1 MAKKIFRVIAGPT
14 ASGKEAAAVAL
25 AERLGAEIVVV
36 DSMKIYRGLD
46 VGTAKPG
53 AALRAKVP
61 HHCVDFVPEDENFS
75 VAQWVAAAEAAIA
88 RIVAAGKPV
97 VLVGGTALYYKGLL
111 EGLCAAPAADLEL
124 RARLTAEAAAQGLDA
139 LHARL
144 QRLDPAAAAKIHP
157 HDARRIVRALE
168 VAAVTGEALSARQTQ
183 WAGFHP
189 PMAHGAGQTAESANP
204 GAPAPARPAP
214 RWREDYDVRMVVL
227 DWPRPELRGR
237 IRERVDR
244 MLAAGLLD
252 EARGVY
258 ERRGAIARAPLQAV
272 AYKEFFPYF
281 DGAMDLPGAVESL
294 KTRTCQLA
302 KSQMTWFRKFPAAR
316 LVPTAE
322 MSAADVAEAALA
334 LMG

>member
-1 MAKKIFRVIAGPT
+1 MSRILVRVVAGPT

-25 AERLGAEIVVV
+25 AGRLGAEIVVV

-53 AALRAKVP
+53 AALRAQVP
-61 HHCVDFVPEDENFS
+61 HHCVDFVPESENFS

-88 RIVAAGKPV
+88 RVTAAGRPV

-124 RARLTAEAAAQGLDA
+124 RARLAAEAAKDGLPA
-139 LHARL
+139 LYDRL
-144 QRLDPAAAAKIHP
+144 QSLDPAAAAKIHP
-157 HDARRIVRALE
+157 HDERRIVRALE
-168 VAAVTGEALSARQTQ
+168 VALVTGETLSARQTQ
-183 WAGFHP
+183 WAGFHDG
-189 PMAHGAGQTAESANP
+189 ACGGESVSGGGAGRPPAN
-204 GAPAPARPAP
+204 GPAP
-214 RWREDYDVRMVVL
+214 RWRDDYDVRMVVI
-227 DWPRPELRGR
+227 DWPRPQLRAR
-237 IRERVDR
+237 IRERVER
-244 MLAAGLLD
+244 MLQAGLLD

-281 DGAMDLPGAVESL
+281 ERAMDLAAAVESL

-316 LVPTAE
+316 LVPTSA
-322 MSAADVAEAALA
+322 MSAADVAGEALA